1 MDERTRVAVV
11 ITKLTAGAGVVAL
24 NGALALDPRR
34 FVVTL
39 YYGSGDR
46 LASQAA
52 RAGLRTVHLE
62 HMAADIAPREDARGV
77 RELAAHLSGGFDVVH
92 THSAKAGAIGRL
104 AAKRVGIPVV
114 HTLHGFPFHDF
125 QPAWRR
131 NLYID
136 IERRLGRSTDVFLAV
151 GSSVAAEAI
160 RLGIAPPDRVRVIM
174 SSVDTSIQPATAA
187 SRAAARDLLG
197 LPHEALVV
205 GTVGRLD
212 FQKAPDHFVEAAR
225 RVRDPRVRYV
235 WVGSGELE
243 AEARR
248 LAIRRGLGNRMLFTG
263 ERDDVPALL
272 PAFDVFAMSSRYE
285 GIPCALA
292 EAMLA
297 GIPAVA
303 TAVNGVPEIVVPGE
317 TGLLARAGDP
327 VSLARAIE
335 HALAR
340 PEERRRWAV
349 EARRLVVDRWAPSE
363 LALVLESSYIDAVSH
378 HAVAHSK
385 VLLPF
390 PQVAPLA
397 PESAA
402 KADGRRA
409 ASMVVD

>member
-1 MDERTRVAVV
+1 M
-11 ITKLTAGAGVVAL
+11 
-24 NGALALDPRR
+24 
-34 FVVTL
+34 
-39 YYGSGDR
+39 
-46 LASQAA
+46 
-52 RAGLRTVHLE
+52 
-62 HMAADIAPREDARGV
+62 
-77 RELAAHLSGGFDVVH
+77 
-92 THSAKAGAIGRL
+92 
-104 AAKRVGIPVV
+104 
-114 HTLHGFPFHDF
+114 
-125 QPAWRR
+125 
-131 NLYID
+131 
-136 IERRLGRSTDVFLAV
+136 
-151 GSSVAAEAI
+151 
-160 RLGIAPPDRVRVIM
+160 
-174 SSVDTSIQPATAA
+174 
-187 SRAAARDLLG
+187 
-197 LPHEALVV
+197 V

-248 LAIRRGLGNRMLFTG
+248 LAIRRGLADRMLFTG

-297 GIPAVA
+297 GVPAVA

-317 TGLLARAGDP
+317 TGLLARPGDP

-390 PQVAPLA
+390 SQRGVAGPGVRG
-397 PESAA
+397 E
-402 KADGRRA
+402 GRRPPRGVNGGRLSGA
-409 ASMVVD
+409 GPPLRGAQGQARSTRASSWSWTRSGCSICTK

>member
-1 MDERTRVAVV
+1 
-11 ITKLTAGAGVVAL
+11 
-24 NGALALDPRR
+24 
-34 FVVTL
+34 
-39 YYGSGDR
+39 
-46 LASQAA
+46 
-52 RAGLRTVHLE
+52 
-62 HMAADIAPREDARGV
+62 MAAEIAPREDALGV
-77 RELAAHLSGGFDVVH
+77 RELARLLSGRFDVVH

-104 AAKRVGIPVV
+104 AARRVGIPAV

-136 IERRLGRSTDVFLAV
+136 IERRLGRSTDLFLAI
-151 GSSVAAEAI
+151 GSTVAADAI
-160 RLGIAPPDRVRVIM
+160 RLGIAPPDRVRVIG
-174 SSVDTSIQPATAA
+174 SSVDTSIKPST
-187 SRAAARDLLG
+187 SRTRAAARDLLG
-197 LPHEALVV
+197 LPQDAPVV

-212 FQKAPDHFVEAAR
+212 YQKAPDQFVEAAR

-248 LAIRRGLGNRMLFTG
+248 LASRSGLADRILFTG
-263 ERDDVPALL
+263 ERSDVPVLL

-317 TGLLARAGDP
+317 TGLLARPGDP
-327 VSLARAIE
+327 ASLARAIE

-340 PEERRRWAV
+340 PEERRRWAA

-363 LALVLESSYIDAVSH
+363 LASVLEPSYIDAVSN

-390 PQVAPLA
+390 VQQSPQGTR
-397 PESAA
+397 AA
-402 KADGRRA
+402 ATAEARRA
-409 ASMVVD
+409 ESLAVD